1 MVDKF
6 LEVHGKTG
14 SGNCGDQSSE
24 DTEAIWLNPMER
36 VGFDQD
42 LFEIKGGLQP
52 FAQKSCW

>member
-36 VGFDQD
+36 VGFRP
-42 LFEIKGGLQP
+42 G
-52 FAQKSCW
+52 SV